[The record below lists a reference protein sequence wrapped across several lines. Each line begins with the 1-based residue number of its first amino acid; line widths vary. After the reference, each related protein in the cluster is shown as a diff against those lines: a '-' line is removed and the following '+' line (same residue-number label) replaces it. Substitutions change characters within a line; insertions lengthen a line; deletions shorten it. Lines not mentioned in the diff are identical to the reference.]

1 MSEAQ
6 KNHAQWMFH
15 SAGMKYLAMLNVRS
29 RIINASTDPIQQQR
43 NALLDLS
50 ARLLE
55 SELSKDIEQG
65 IKEWYLAHDKEAPPP
80 ASGNVGNQHS
90 G

>member
-1 MSEAQ
+1 MSEAL
-6 KNHAQWMFH
+6 KNHAVFTFQ
-15 SAGMKYLAMLNVRS
+15 SAGLKYLAVLNIRS
-29 RIINASTDPIQQQR
+29 RAVWASTDPIQQQR

-55 SELSKDIEQG
+55 AEITKDIEQG

-80 ASGNVGNQHS
+80 ASGNVGS
-90 G
+90 